1 MSTLRLGSAEPK
13 TGALGR
19 NVSPTETMY
28 KLFLT
33 IRYLVK
39 PLSLVTIGALALS
52 VIIFTAA
59 PSVMNGFQEDFHER
73 VRGTMSDMSLKS
85 DRPLDVP
92 LSPKIEAALASV
104 PGVEAVAPFI
114 EHPALDRQLNKID
127 YCMIRGVVPEQEER
141 VGEFRKFVLSDRDW
155 FLEREGFDVASPSK
169 RQDMNEM
176 AAHLAPVASVAE
188 TELAAARKTGDAD
201 AIKDAEKRLEKATKH
216 VSEIYRKLREGVE
229 DPMEPGKR
237 LPAILAGIFFLS
249 VYNLDVGMTVKLT
262 TAAGEGTDIQQDKEF
277 VIVGAFRAGS
287 HDTDRRTL
295 YMDLK
300 TAQRFIGTDRVS
312 GYAIKLQDYN
322 QARVTKR
329 ACARAGVEAVQQV
342 AEEQNIPIRSRYV
355 NVWTWEEQNENLLRA
370 VGMERLLIRLITGMI
385 VLAASA
391 TIFLV
396 LVMTIQFKVRE
407 LGILRAVGGSWTG
420 TLAIF
425 LGQGFLLAFIGM
437 ILGSALG
444 LFGAHYIN
452 ELADF
457 IHRLTGWHPFPPE
470 VYYLERIPSKIYWSE
485 LGVNAILTLCLGVG
499 FSVPPAIVA
508 ALRPPIRA
516 IRND

>member
-1 MSTLRLGSAEPK
+1 
-13 TGALGR
+13 
-19 NVSPTETMY
+19 MY

-59 PSVMNGFQEDFHER
+59 PSVMNGFQEDFHAR

-92 LSPKIEAALASV
+92 LSPKIENALASV

-127 YCMIRGVVPEQEER
+127 YCMIRGIRPEQEER

-155 FLEREGFDVASPSK
+155 FLEREGFDVASPERK
-169 RQDMNEM
+169 KDDLAM
-176 AAHLAPVASVAE
+176 AANLAPVESDAE
-188 TELAAARKTGDAD
+188 TELADAKKGGNPD
-201 AIKDAEKRLEKATKH
+201 EIKAAEKRLEKAKAH
-216 VSEIYRKLREGVE
+216 IPDLYRKLAEGVE
-229 DPMEPGKR
+229 DPMEPTRR
-237 LPAILAGIFFLS
+237 LPAVLAGIFFLS
-249 VYNLDVGMTVKLT
+249 VYNLEVGMTVKLT
-262 TAAGEGTDIQQDKEF
+262 TAAGEGTEIQQDREF
-277 VIVGAFRAGS
+277 VIVGAFKAGS

-300 TAQRFIGTDRVS
+300 TAQKFIGTDRVS
-312 GYAIKLQDYN
+312 GYAIKLKDYN

-370 VGMERLLIRLITGMI
+370 VGMERLLIRLITFMI

-407 LGILRAVGGSWTG
+407 LGILRAVGGSWKG
-420 TLAIF
+420 TLLIF

-444 LFGAHYIN
+444 LLGAHYIN

-457 IHRLTGWHPFPPE
+457 IHKLTGWHPFPPE

-485 LGVNAILTLCLGVG
+485 LATNAVITLALGFV
-499 FSVPPAIVA
+499 FSVFPALVA